1 MCGIFGLVSSK
12 NAFKKAEATSLV
24 NDLLLLSQSRGKDSS
39 GIAFVRG
46 NEIAVYKEP
55 LSASKFIKTSIYKD
69 LLNSDV
75 EQYGLIG
82 HARMET
88 NGSFSLSY
96 NNQPVVKSGMAT
108 IHNGIIVNDADLWK
122 SHKNL
127 KREYGVDTEVFNAI
141 LNYRLENGEEF
152 KMALKK
158 TLAEIKGS
166 YAFGSL
172 SETNNHLLLA
182 TNTGSLFTISDK
194 EKTFLIFVSEKYFAE
209 EIIRKHFSSKAKTIE
224 IRQILAGSGTL
235 ISLDDLA
242 RQDFE
247 VVSEKGLK
255 NLKITAKKRKIK
267 LLGREITEVPTPSH
281 VLNNKKHLKT
291 IEDMISKEYDKDKKK
306 IEKLRRCTK
315 CVLPET
321 MPFMEF
327 DSDGV
332 CNYCHAY
339 EKRQTQGAEALEND
353 ISKYRKGNGEADCIV
368 AFSGGRDSCY
378 ALHYA
383 VKELG
388 LKPLAY
394 SYDWG
399 MITDLGRRNQARMT
413 GQLGVEHIL
422 VSADIQK
429 KREFIKKN
437 VSAWLKKPEIGM
449 VPLFM
454 AGDKQYFYYLNKLRK
469 ETGIDLVIYSG
480 NSLENTYFKHGFANV
495 KLKNKDKKAYE
506 IGTMNSL
513 KLLWYYAA
521 QYSKNPRY
529 INSSLIDTFG
539 AYISSYAIPKDYL
552 YIYKYL
558 PWSEKEVED
567 VLLKKYDWELSP
579 DTKSSWRIGDGT
591 ASFYNYVYYVMTGL
605 TENDT
610 FRSNQIREGLIT
622 REQGLKKAIE
632 ENKPRVES
640 MLWYCDTIG
649 VDAKYAVESINS
661 ATKKYS

>member
-1 MCGIFGLVSSK
+1 MCGIFGLITTK
-12 NAFKKAEATSLV
+12 NTFNKAEAKSIV

-46 NEIAVYKEP
+46 DEILVYKEP
-55 LSASKFIKTSIYKD
+55 LSASKFIKSKIYNE
-69 LLNSDV
+69 LLSSDV
-75 EQYGLIG
+75 EQYALIG

-88 NGSFSLSY
+88 NGSFSLTH

-108 IHNGIIVNDADLWK
+108 IHNGIIVNDNDLWK
-122 SHKNL
+122 NHKGL
-127 KREYGVDTEVFNAI
+127 KREFGVDTEVFNAL
-141 LNYRLENGEEF
+141 LNERIHKGEGF
-152 KMALKK
+152 GASLKK
-158 TLAEIKGS
+158 TLQEIKGS

-172 SETNNHLLLA
+172 FGTYNNLLIA
-182 TNTGSLFTISDK
+182 TNTGSLFTLSDK
-194 EKTFLIFVSEKYFAE
+194 EKSFLIFVSEKFFAE
-209 EIIRKHFSSKAKTIE
+209 EILRKHFKEKNDSIE
-224 IRQILAGSGTL
+224 IKQISPGSGAL
-235 ISLDDLA
+235 ISLDNLK

-247 VVSEKGLK
+247 ISKDSELK
-255 NLKITAKKRKIK
+255 NLKVSAKKRKIQI
-267 LLGREITEVPTPSH
+267 LGKQITEVPIPSH
-281 VLNNKKHLKT
+281 VEDNKKNLKT
-291 IEDMISKEYDKDKKK
+291 IESLIKKEYEQDSKE
-306 IEKLRRCTK
+306 IGKLRRCTK
-315 CVLPET
+315 CILPET
-321 MPFMEF
+321 MPFIEF
-327 DSDGV
+327 DDDGV
-332 CNYCHAY
+332 CSYCHAY
-339 EKRQTQGAEALEND
+339 ENREIKGDDELVKD
-353 ISKYRKGNGEADCIV
+353 ISKYKKGNGEPDCIV

-383 VKELG
+383 VEELG

-422 VSADIQK
+422 ISADIQK
-429 KREFIKKN
+429 KREYIRKN

-506 IGTMNSL
+506 IGMMNSL

-529 INSSLIDTFG
+529 LNSSLVDTFG
-539 AYISSYAIPKDYL
+539 AYLSSYAISKDYL

-558 PWSEKEVED
+558 PWSEQEVED
-567 VLLKKYDWELSP
+567 VLLKQYDWELSP
-579 DTKSSWRIGDGT
+579 DTRSSWRIGDGT

-610 FRSNQIREGLIT
+610 FRSNQIREGLIS
-622 REQGLKKAIE
+622 RDEALKLSIE

-649 VDAKYAVESINS
+649 IDATYAVEKINS
-661 ATKKYS
+661 AKKHY

>member
-1 MCGIFGLVSSK
+1 MCGIFGLITDKSSFNQK
-12 NAFKKAEATSLV
+12 RAKAIV
-24 NDLLLLSQSRGKDSS
+24 DDLLLLSQSRGKDSS
-39 GIAFVRG
+39 GIAFVKG
-46 NEIAVYKEP
+46 NEIIVYKEP
-55 LSASKFIKTSIYKD
+55 LAAKKFIKTKIYKD
-69 LLNSDV
+69 LLGSDV
-75 EQYGLIG
+75 EKYALMG

-88 NGSFSLSY
+88 NGSFSLSH
-96 NNQPVVKSGMAT
+96 NNQPVVRSGIAT
-108 IHNGIIVNDADLWK
+108 IHNGIIVNDAGIWK
-122 SHKNL
+122 NHKGL
-127 KREYGVDTEVFNAI
+127 KQEFGVDTESYNAVFD
-141 LNYRLENGEEF
+141 ENLRKGTSF
-152 KMALKK
+152 GLALKQ
-158 TLAEIKGS
+158 TLSEIKGS

-172 SETNNHLLLA
+172 FEEANHMLLT
-182 TNTGSLFTISDK
+182 TNTGSLFTITDR
-194 EKTFLIFVSEKYFAE
+194 ENTFIIFVSEKYFALE
-209 EIIRKHFSSKAKTIE
+209 MIRKHFAKQQESITLT
-224 IRQILAGSGTL
+224 QILPGSGLL
-235 ISLDDLA
+235 IKLDDLDTQKFDVDNE
-242 RQDFE
+242 RDLNE
-247 VVSEKGLK
+247 
-255 NLKITAKKRKIK
+255 LKISVKKRKIK
-267 LLGREITEVPTPSH
+267 VLGEQITNVPIPVH
-281 VLNNKKHLKT
+281 INENKQNLKRVQ
-291 IEDMISKEYDKDKKK
+291 DMIQKEYEKDKKK
-306 IEKLRRCTK
+306 IEKLRRCTR

-327 DSDGV
+327 DADGV

-339 EKRQTQGAEALEND
+339 EKRETQGAKALEKD
-353 ISKYRKGNGEADCIV
+353 ISQYKKGNGEADCIV

-429 KREFIKKN
+429 KRAYIKKN
-437 VSAWLKKPEIGM
+437 VMAWLRKPEIGM

-495 KLKNKDKKAYE
+495 HLKSKDKKAYE
-506 IGTMNSL
+506 IGTLNSM
-513 KLLWYYAA
+513 KLLWYYARRYA
-521 QYSKNPRY
+521 NNPRY
-529 INSSLIDTFG
+529 LNSSLVDTFG
-539 AYISSYAIPKDYL
+539 AYLSSYAISKDYL

-558 PWSEKEVED
+558 PWSEEEVED
-567 VLLKKYDWELSP
+567 VLLKQYDWELSP

-591 ASFYNYVYYVMTGL
+591 ASFYNYVYYVLTGL

-610 FRSNQIREGLIT
+610 FRSNQIREGLIS
-622 REQGLKKAIE
+622 REFGLKKAIE
-632 ENKPRVES
+632 ENQPRVES

-649 VDAKYAVESINS
+649 VDSKYAVESINS
-661 ATKKYS
+661 AKKQYS